1 MKDKKADEQTFHELE
16 EENTMISDWE
26 NSTAVRVAVNAEKF
40 TSNYDA
46 ITEAMKMFAETVEPY
61 HDLLTKNVAATAT
74 TAAATIANAMS
85 DFDKAGLLAA
95 LEAATETPEILE
107 LQAQLKNSTLA
118 TATGLSAVSDY
129 VSDLTAQWNEA
140 LLSTEVEERSI
151 AAQNFAMIRMLP
163 DYSKLELPRGSKT
176 LLKSLTK
183 ATAEKLTQTQDI
195 LFDPKE
201 RKFYHKNSP
210 ERKLTANQITVVE
223 SSQDLFADI
232 SLDELVSFESQLY
245 EDTTF
250 ALDHPVGKK
259 IFNIIKEWNT
269 FINFDC
275 DTYYHARRIEDGQAP
290 FLDQE
295 MLKAPLNISSHGRY
309 NAIGKSCYY
318 VAETRD
324 GAVTE
329 IAKHSGGKKVNIQI
343 VGLRPIKTAKIID
356 LSGEIKG
363 TNRFIE
369 HLRFTIENDEGKK
382 VKSYLLP
389 NFVASCC
396 KRIGIEGIKYRS
408 SGYNCC
414 VLWKDDY
421 FEFIEGSR
429 EITSSENH
437 RD

>member
-176 LLKSLTK
+176 LLKS
-183 ATAEKLTQTQDI
+183 
-195 LFDPKE
+195 
-201 RKFYHKNSP
+201 
-210 ERKLTANQITVVE
+210 
-223 SSQDLFADI
+223 
-232 SLDELVSFESQLY
+232 
-245 EDTTF
+245 
-250 ALDHPVGKK
+250 
-259 IFNIIKEWNT
+259 
-269 FINFDC
+269 
-275 DTYYHARRIEDGQAP
+275 
-290 FLDQE
+290 
-295 MLKAPLNISSHGRY
+295 
-309 NAIGKSCYY
+309 
-318 VAETRD
+318 
-324 GAVTE
+324 
-329 IAKHSGGKKVNIQI
+329 
-343 VGLRPIKTAKIID
+343 
-356 LSGEIKG
+356 
-363 TNRFIE
+363 
-369 HLRFTIENDEGKK
+369 
-382 VKSYLLP
+382 
-389 NFVASCC
+389 
-396 KRIGIEGIKYRS
+396 
-408 SGYNCC
+408 
-414 VLWKDDY
+414 
-421 FEFIEGSR
+421 
-429 EITSSENH
+429 
-437 RD
+437 